1 MSSVK
6 YPSWIDGD
14 ECLVSYILA
23 VHGYFNEKVR
33 MERRTLKRSLLS
45 SAQTRLRVDETWQ
58 SRIVTGNISSFR

>member
-1 MSSVK
+1 MKLNPLNEFSSAFLDMSSVK

-33 MERRTLKRSLLS
+33 MERRTLKRSL
-45 SAQTRLRVDETWQ
+45 
-58 SRIVTGNISSFR
+58 